1 MENYMQRYQEYYA
14 ENFVLDADFQHWVR
28 YGEASHHDF
37 WNRFLSENPGK
48 KAEIE
53 TAQALLQGVFMSGEA
68 PISEDEI
75 KEVIAGLI
83 GRIREEKQRLADEAE
98 ETETRPGIRPLYWW
112 LSAASILVICAV
124 SVWYTLTTS
133 RSASMIAQ
141 TGSQSLVRKVNDGKA
156 DLAIKL
162 EDGST
167 VTLAPGASVQF
178 PENFTGNVRQVQ
190 LSGKAL
196 FQVAKNPERPF
207 VVYAN
212 ELVTR
217 VLGTT
222 FWVDARNG
230 EQSASVEVIEGKV
243 SVYRRQDFS
252 LTGNGTTGLSKGI
265 VLTANQKVVY
275 QQDDGLLT
283 RALVEAPRPVP
294 TGKSMPTFVYRN
306 TPVAD
311 VLTDIEEAYQV
322 DIIFDAEQLTDCPV
336 TASLSNQPLLEKIA
350 MICEAVEARFEV
362 LDGQIII
369 YGKKCQN

>member
-28 YGEASHHDF
+28 YGEANHNDF
-37 WNRFLSENPGK
+37 WNRFLSANPEK

-53 TAQALLQGVFMSGEA
+53 TAQTLLQGVFMSGEA

-83 GRIREEKQRLADEAE
+83 GRIKEEKQRQIYEIE
-98 ETETRPGIRPLYWW
+98 EMETGPRVRPLYWW
-112 LSAASILVICAV
+112 LSAASILVLCTV
-124 SVWYTLTTS
+124 GVWYTLSTS
-133 RSASMIAQ
+133 RKAPLIGQA
-141 TGSQSLVRKVNDGKA
+141 TNQSLVRKLNDGKA
-156 DLAIKL
+156 DLSVKL

-167 VTLAPGASVQF
+167 VTLAPGASVEF
-178 PENFTGNVRQVQ
+178 PEHFAGNVRQVQ
-190 LSGKAL
+190 LSGTAL

-222 FWVDARNG
+222 FRVNSPSGDK
-230 EQSASVEVIEGKV
+230 SASVEVIEGKV

-252 LTGNGTTGLSKGI
+252 LTAKGTTGISKGI

-275 QQDDGLLT
+275 QEDDGLLT
-283 RALVEAPRPVP
+283 RALVEAPKLVQ
-294 TGKSMPTFVYRN
+294 TGKSMPAFVYRN

-311 VLTDIEEAYQV
+311 VLKDIEQAYQV